1 MIQSHWHILGA
12 GSIGLL
18 FGAYLRKAGHRVTF
32 ISQHPCP
39 EHSQVQL
46 NGTEEESLTV
56 ECNPANNVLSIDFL
70 LICTKSFQTRHALK
84 TIEHALSDKT
94 CIVLLQNGMANQQWL
109 LESYPQQALF
119 AAITTH
125 GALRTA
131 PWCVNHTGIGQT
143 SIGPLNPST
152 IDIQAHLASNLVL
165 QLEADIY
172 PALWQKLVMNCCIN
186 PLTAL
191 HDCLN
196 GELETIPSAMQMLP
210 LIIHECRQIAKA
222 QGYEQALVDSEQQL
236 LQVMRQTAKNSSSM
250 REDIRHGRLS
260 EIDAIN
266 GYIVQQGQ
274 ALGIDT
280 PVNQQLLLS
289 IRGLHHEQP

>member
-1 MIQSHWHILGA
+1 MIKSHWHILGA

-18 FGAYLRKAGHRVTF
+18 FGAYLRKAGHHVTF

-39 EHSQVQL
+39 ENGQVQL
-46 NGTEEESLTV
+46 NGTEEERFTV
-56 ECNPANNVLSIDFL
+56 QCNQANAVRSIDFL
-70 LICTKSFQTRHALK
+70 LICTKSFQTRHALS
-84 TIEHALSDKT
+84 TIEHAITSKT

-131 PWCVNHTGIGQT
+131 PWRVNHTGIGQT
-143 SIGPLNPST
+143 SIGALNAST
-152 IDIQAHLASNLVL
+152 IDIQAHLASDLVL

-196 GELETIPSAMQMLP
+196 GELETIPSAMKRLP

-266 GYIVQQGQ
+266 GYIVQQGK

-280 PVNQQLLLS
+280 PVNQELFLS
-289 IRGLHHEQP
+289 IRGLHHEQG